1 MRVSDSP
8 FTRELLKNVTDL
20 FVDEMRIEIALV
32 KQIAVFT
39 NINEQLSSEKSNTSV
54 NEELVLRV
62 KK

>member
-8 FTRELLKNVTDL
+8 FTREFLKNVTDL